1 MVAFV
6 RVVASAS
13 SIQSV
18 NEAIHVNKNIKSTNL
33 PGYDKILDVISGRP
47 GRPCSG
53 QLSYR
58 ESTFGR
64 KE

>member
-6 RVVASAS
+6 RVVASVT

-18 NEAIHVNKNIKSTNL
+18 NAAIHVNNNIKFTIL

-47 GRPCSG
+47 GHPCSG
-53 QLSYR
+53 LLSYR